1 MPPHVKF
8 NIDNYLKNIHDIR
21 VYNFYRRFLYL
32 NGMQISDVNYYTDI
46 DSCRREIT
54 HIFDCADMVTQEK
67 KDLLMRMEIARE
79 KEILPL
85 HEFGWL
91 HNDERATFWLCSYL
105 FYSDNYNKMITGIE
119 NSFIQNASIMPG
131 TIQYPPNEYNSLG
144 FHDVPDSHNGRVERI
159 IRFFDTLTQFPYHKD
174 KTNMTANLLMK
185 DQVLFNFKDK
195 WKSIYQKP
203 LPVKWLPNQEEA
215 VSWAW
220 DFLKKHVDNCAIKGQ
235 FECDVPHVTRS
246 FVQNTKPLNHAER
259 LLSVR
264 AAFDLWEGNDDRKKL
279 LLMNFNK
286 AWNQKKLRET
296 RVDKKALNTYLKTK
310 TKMQLDELAEHY
322 DMRISDTL
330 EKLITQHYKQLFQG
344 K

>member
-1 MPPHVKF
+1 MSLIIRF
-8 NIDNYLKNIHDIR
+8 NIESYLKNIHDIR
-21 VYNFYRRFLYL
+21 VCNFYRRFLYL
-32 NGMQISDVNYYTDI
+32 NGMQISDMNYYTDI
-46 DSCRREIT
+46 EICRREII
-54 HIFDCADMVTQEK
+54 HAFDCADMNTQEK
-67 KDLLMRMEIARE
+67 KDLLMKMGIARE

-85 HEFGWL
+85 HEFDWI
-91 HNDERATFWLCSYL
+91 HNDERATLWLCNYL
-105 FYSDNYNKMITGIE
+105 FYGYNYNKMITGIE
-119 NSFIQNASIMPG
+119 NSFIQNLTMISG
-131 TIQYPPNEYNSLG
+131 TIQYPPNKYNSLG

-159 IRFFDTLTQFPYHKD
+159 IRFFDALPLFSYDKD

-185 DQVLFNFKDK
+185 DQMLFNFKDK

-203 LPVKWLPNQEEA
+203 IPVKWLPNQEEA

-220 DFLKKHVDNCAIKGQ
+220 DFLKKHVNDCAIPGQ
-235 FECDVPHVTRS
+235 FECDIPHVTRS

-279 LLMNFNK
+279 LLININK

-296 RVDKKALNTYLKTK
+296 RVNKKALNTYLKTK